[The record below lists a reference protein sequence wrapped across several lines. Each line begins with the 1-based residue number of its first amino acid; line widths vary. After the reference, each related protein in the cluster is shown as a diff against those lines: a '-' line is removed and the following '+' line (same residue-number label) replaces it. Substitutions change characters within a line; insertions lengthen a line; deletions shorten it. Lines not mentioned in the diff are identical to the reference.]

1 MNESIDEQQ
10 EQEQKPKT
18 APIVY
23 LIAILGGFA
32 GLLYGYDSGAISLA
46 LPSITTEFGLNANTK
61 GMVVSFLL
69 FGALPSIVV
78 FTALEKKI
86 ERRNVLIIGGIIFII
101 GSLIA
106 ALAPS
111 TNMLLFGRFILG
123 IAVGIANMYGLIYLS
138 ELAPTHIR
146 GIMSSTYQL
155 CVNLGILGAYVVG
168 AHNLPT
174 NDWRWTIGVG
184 IIPAV
189 IFAVGMILS
198 PQSPRWLIRDGQVDK
213 ARNVLSKVRVTK
225 HEVDSEMSDIQ
236 DSLKVESAGLHE
248 LFSSKFRPV
257 LILLEVLTFFQ
268 VFTGIN
274 AAVYYA
280 PEIFKNLGLADSMV
294 MADYAVGLAL
304 VIPVIISMPL
314 IDRLGRKTLLEISLA
329 GQVLP
334 SIALCIWS
342 DNAIVAIICI
352 MLYCAAFSIGLGPVF
367 WTYVPEILPLK
378 ARGLG
383 VGLITFS
390 QYLMN
395 AIFSWLF
402 PIILEAIGINI
413 FYFFAALSLFA
424 VWYIHKYVYET
435 KGKSLE
441 AIEKYWQTRKV

>member
-198 PQSPRWLIRDGQVDK
+198 PQSPR
-213 ARNVLSKVRVTK
+213 
-225 HEVDSEMSDIQ
+225 
-236 DSLKVESAGLHE
+236 
-248 LFSSKFRPV
+248 
-257 LILLEVLTFFQ
+257 
-268 VFTGIN
+268 
-274 AAVYYA
+274 
-280 PEIFKNLGLADSMV
+280 
-294 MADYAVGLAL
+294 
-304 VIPVIISMPL
+304 
-314 IDRLGRKTLLEISLA
+314 
-329 GQVLP
+329 
-334 SIALCIWS
+334 
-342 DNAIVAIICI
+342 
-352 MLYCAAFSIGLGPVF
+352 
-367 WTYVPEILPLK
+367 
-378 ARGLG
+378 
-383 VGLITFS
+383 
-390 QYLMN
+390 
-395 AIFSWLF
+395 
-402 PIILEAIGINI
+402 
-413 FYFFAALSLFA
+413 
-424 VWYIHKYVYET
+424 
-435 KGKSLE
+435 
-441 AIEKYWQTRKV
+441 